1 MKVKSGA
8 LWKTLEPKTALHY
21 AADNAAMDTN
31 LQRKNMSNFRT
42 WSHENLA
49 EFAQQ
54 ANEKMIQQNDRIE
67 QLQCDLKDAIAA
79 YRALMRK
86 GESPPDQ

>member
-1 MKVKSGA
+1 
-8 LWKTLEPKTALHY
+8 
-21 AADNAAMDTN
+21 MDTN
-31 LQRKNMSNFRT
+31 SQRKNMSNFRT
-42 WSHENLA
+42 WTQESLA

-54 ANEKMIQQNDRIE
+54 ANEKMVEQDDRIQ

>member
-1 MKVKSGA
+1 MARGV
-8 LWKTLEPKTALHY
+8 LWKTQETKQALCC
-21 AADNAAMDTN
+21 AAVSAPMGTN

-42 WSHENLA
+42 WSQENLA

-54 ANEKMIQQNDRIE
+54 ANDKMIQQNDRIE

-79 YRALMRK
+79 YRKLMKK